1 MLKIVGIV
9 FFWFTTVYQ
18 SSNSIAKIFE
28 IKLLGFKIV

>member
-1 MLKIVGIV
+1 MLKIVRIV

-18 SSNSIAKIFE
+18 LSNFIAKIFE